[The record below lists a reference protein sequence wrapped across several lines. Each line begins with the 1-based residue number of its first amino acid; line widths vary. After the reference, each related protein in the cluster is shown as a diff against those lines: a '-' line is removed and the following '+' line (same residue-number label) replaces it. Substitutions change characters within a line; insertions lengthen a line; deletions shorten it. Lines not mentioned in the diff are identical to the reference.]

1 MEEKPKAYVLCT
13 KTFREIEEIAKN
25 SVDYRA
31 ELYSYEI
38 DRSDLSEEQRAR
50 QERYHWYTHA
60 SNDFRLWDMKL
71 EDMVK
76 DKITNSVLNKYKN
89 SIQTKTLNDIL
100 DTEVRFL
107 AKVELK
113 DKDRINVVPYEEIG
127 DVRESG
133 YEYSD
138 DIKEFEELAKKVTK
152 TASYSGDGEIVYL
165 EKVSADIY
173 VHSFNDLTKTITK
186 AINKYI
192 RNNLTYCLKNGK
204 LIIPDEYIDKG
215 EAGIEE
221 WRQIKSANN
230 KNNSIEKK
238 MLKDIVRNKKVFA
251 HDCMYK
257 VMNATTSTALST
269 DWTIPRLEID
279 GRWNKQRTSKLVTKV
294 LGTKDRQKIIEMTE
308 EEIIKKTKEYWKQKL
323 MEAYNNIDKMEM
335 SNER

>member
-13 KTFREIEEIAKN
+13 KTFREIEDIAKN
-25 SVDYRA
+25 ATEYKA

-50 QERYHWYTHA
+50 QNRYHWYTTA

-76 DKITNSVLNKYKN
+76 DKITNSVLNKYKDN
-89 SIQTKTLNDIL
+89 IQEKTLNDIL

-107 AKVELK
+107 AKVERK
-113 DKDRINVVPYEEIG
+113 DKDRIDVNTYAEIG
-127 DVRESG
+127 DEREAE

-138 DIKEFEELAKKVTK
+138 DIKEFEELAKKATK
-152 TASYSGDGEIVYL
+152 NASFSGDGEIVYL
-165 EKVSADIY
+165 EKVAADIY

-186 AINKYI
+186 EINKYI
-192 RNNLTYCLKNGK
+192 KNNLTYCLKKGK
-204 LIIPDEYIDKG
+204 LIVPDEYIDKG

-238 MLKDIVRNKKVFA
+238 MLKDIVRDKKVFA
-251 HDCMYK
+251 HDCIYK
-257 VMNATTSTALST
+257 AMDVAMST
-269 DWTIPRLEID
+269 DTVDWSIPKLTID
-279 GRWNKQRTSKLVTKV
+279 GRWNRQRVSKLVTKV
-294 LGTKDRQKIIEMTE
+294 LGTKDKQKIIEMSKQ
-308 EEIIKKTKEYWKQKL
+308 EIMNRSKAYWKQQL
-323 MEAYNNIDKMEM
+323 MDAYNNLDKMEM
-335 SNER
+335 PNER

>member
-1 MEEKPKAYVLCT
+1 MEEKPKVYVLCT

-38 DRSDLSEEQRAR
+38 DRSDLSEEQKIR
-50 QERYHWYTHA
+50 QNRYHWHTQA

-107 AKVELK
+107 AKIELK

-127 DVRESG
+127 DEREAK

-138 DIKEFEELAKKVTK
+138 DTKEFEELAKKAIKV
-152 TASYSGDGEIVYL
+152 ASYSGDGETIYL

-173 VHSFNDLTKTITK
+173 THSFNDLTKTITK

-204 LIIPDEYIDKG
+204 LIVPDEYIDKG

-238 MLKDIVRNKKVFA
+238 MLKDIVRDKKVFA
-251 HDCMYK
+251 HDCIYK
-257 VMNATTSTALST
+257 AMDVAMSTDT
-269 DWTIPRLEID
+269 VDWTIPKLTID
-279 GRWNKQRTSKLVTKV
+279 GRWNRQKISKLVTKV
-294 LGTKDRQKIIEMTE
+294 LGTKDKQKIIEMSKQ
-308 EEIIKKTKEYWKQKL
+308 EIMNRSKAYWKQQL
-323 MEAYNNIDKMEM
+323 MNAYNNLDKMEM
-335 SNER
+335 PNER

>member
-1 MEEKPKAYVLCT
+1 MEEKPKAYILCT
-13 KTFREIEEIAKN
+13 KTFREIEDIAKN

-38 DRSDLSEEQRAR
+38 DRSDLSEEQRVR

-113 DKDRINVVPYEEIG
+113 DKGRINVVPYEEIG
-127 DVRESG
+127 DVREAE

-138 DIKEFEELAKKVTK
+138 DIKEFEELAKKATK

-173 VHSFNDLTKTITK
+173 THSFNDLTKTITK
-186 AINKYI
+186 EINKYI
-192 RNNLTYCLKNGK
+192 RNNLTYCLKKGK
-204 LIIPDEYIDKG
+204 LIVPDEYIDKG

-238 MLKDIVRNKKVFA
+238 MLKDIVRDKKVFA
-251 HDCMYK
+251 HDCIYK
-257 VMNATTSTALST
+257 AMDVAMSTDT
-269 DWTIPRLEID
+269 VDWTIPKLTID
-279 GRWNKQRTSKLVTKV
+279 GRWNRQRVSKLVTKV
-294 LGTKDRQKIIEMTE
+294 LGTKDKQKIIEMSKQ
-308 EEIIKKTKEYWKQKL
+308 EIMNRAKAYWKQQL
-323 MEAYNNIDKMEM
+323 MDAYNNLDKMEM
-335 SNER
+335 PNER